1 MTNIR
6 TSRPNASSD
15 RGFSLVELMIAL
27 MVFAIGILTLAAVIP
42 MGIRKT
48 TAASQ
53 QTTSSELATLK
64 AEEVLI
70 TPYSD
75 ADLLAGIHDDPSS
88 PRQGK
93 YYLRWTVE
101 DDQPVTNCK
110 RVTVSVH
117 LNAVTAAP
125 TARVVVVRPQL

>member
-1 MTNIR
+1 MRTLR
-6 TSRPNASSD
+6 TSHRAPND

-48 TAASQ
+48 NAASR

-75 ADLLAGIHDDPSS
+75 ADLTAGIHDDPTN

-93 YYLRWTVE
+93 YYIRWTVE

-117 LNAVTAAP
+117 VNAVTASP

>member
-1 MTNIR
+1 MTKTR
-6 TSRPNASSD
+6 TLPRNASND

-48 TAASQ
+48 NSASQ

-70 TPYSD
+70 TPFSD
-75 ADLLAGIHDDPSS
+75 ADLTAGIHDDPGN
-88 PRQGK
+88 PRNGK
-93 YYLRWTVE
+93 YYVRWTVE

-117 LNAVTAAP
+117 MNAVTASP
-125 TARVVVVRPQL
+125 TAKVVVVRPQL